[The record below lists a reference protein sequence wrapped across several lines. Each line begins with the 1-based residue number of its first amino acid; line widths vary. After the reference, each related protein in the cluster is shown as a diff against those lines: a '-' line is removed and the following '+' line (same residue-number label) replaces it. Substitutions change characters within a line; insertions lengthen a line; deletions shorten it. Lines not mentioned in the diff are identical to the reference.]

1 MDTNNLDKWWYGLP
15 ENTRQAIGND
25 GIWEKLD
32 MPSRSALHR
41 YSRLRIYGTA
51 KDRDEERTLLNEIAC
66 GLGDLAL
73 VRKNG
78 IALEKM
84 CNGNGE
90 FYDEYQEQFDILYD
104 NYGHTIENISWP
116 DWIGHTIPTNR
127 ELVRLLEHHGYK
139 RMEIDTDRRIPKTFY
154 VFRRGLH
161 INASEDLSYHIVPQQ
176 DSFGLGRFA
185 VCATKDGESSQLGT
199 DCARLFL
206 RRFLAFL
213 KGERSGKEI
222 IDEIC
227 NNRKRL
233 LNYILCIRF
242 FIEVHSIVSASR
254 FFHMPT
260 YLRVVIECQSRFF
273 PFFPAF
279 SRNCPDYFLHT
290 SGSSSFR
297 SLSDLGAR

>member
-15 ENTRQAIGND
+15 GNTRQAIGND

-78 IALEKM
+78 IALEEM

-90 FYDEYQEQFDILYD
+90 FYDEYQEQFNILYD

-127 ELVRLLEHHGYK
+127 ELGRLLEHHGYK

-161 INASEDLSYHIVPQQ
+161 INV
-176 DSFGLGRFA
+176 
-185 VCATKDGESSQLGT
+185 
-199 DCARLFL
+199 
-206 RRFLAFL
+206 
-213 KGERSGKEI
+213 
-222 IDEIC
+222 
-227 NNRKRL
+227 
-233 LNYILCIRF
+233 
-242 FIEVHSIVSASR
+242 
-254 FFHMPT
+254 
-260 YLRVVIECQSRFF
+260 
-273 PFFPAF
+273 
-279 SRNCPDYFLHT
+279 
-290 SGSSSFR
+290 
-297 SLSDLGAR
+297 

>member
-1 MDTNNLDKWWYGLP
+1 MDTNNLDKWWHGLP

-116 DWIGHTIPTNR
+116 D
-127 ELVRLLEHHGYK
+127 
-139 RMEIDTDRRIPKTFY
+139 
-154 VFRRGLH
+154 
-161 INASEDLSYHIVPQQ
+161 
-176 DSFGLGRFA
+176 
-185 VCATKDGESSQLGT
+185 
-199 DCARLFL
+199 
-206 RRFLAFL
+206 
-213 KGERSGKEI
+213 
-222 IDEIC
+222 
-227 NNRKRL
+227 
-233 LNYILCIRF
+233 
-242 FIEVHSIVSASR
+242 
-254 FFHMPT
+254 
-260 YLRVVIECQSRFF
+260 
-273 PFFPAF
+273 
-279 SRNCPDYFLHT
+279 
-290 SGSSSFR
+290 
-297 SLSDLGAR
+297 

>member
-1 MDTNNLDKWWYGLP
+1 M
-15 ENTRQAIGND
+15 RND
-25 GIWEKLD
+25 
-32 MPSRSALHR
+32 RFNHR
-41 YSRLRIYGTA
+41 LSL
-51 KDRDEERTLLNEIAC
+51 DRDEERTLLNEIAC

-127 ELVRLLEHHGYK
+127 ELGRLLEHHGYK

-227 NNRKRL
+227 NNRQTER
-233 LNYILCIRF
+233 
-242 FIEVHSIVSASR
+242 
-254 FFHMPT
+254 
-260 YLRVVIECQSRFF
+260 
-273 PFFPAF
+273 
-279 SRNCPDYFLHT
+279 
-290 SGSSSFR
+290 
-297 SLSDLGAR
+297 

>member
-90 FYDEYQEQFDILYD
+90 FYDEYQEQFDHRNKRVDI
-104 NYGHTIENISWP
+104 WQ
-116 DWIGHTIPTNR
+116 R
-127 ELVRLLEHHGYK
+127 EFPSK
-139 RMEIDTDRRIPKTFY
+139 KRRI
-154 VFRRGLH
+154 H
-161 INASEDLSYHIVPQQ
+161 A
-176 DSFGLGRFA
+176 
-185 VCATKDGESSQLGT
+185 
-199 DCARLFL
+199 
-206 RRFLAFL
+206 
-213 KGERSGKEI
+213 
-222 IDEIC
+222 
-227 NNRKRL
+227 KRYQ
-233 LNYILCIRF
+233 NHKWRDWPY
-242 FIEVHSIVSASR
+242 
-254 FFHMPT
+254 
-260 YLRVVIECQSRFF
+260 
-273 PFFPAF
+273 
-279 SRNCPDYFLHT
+279 
-290 SGSSSFR
+290 
-297 SLSDLGAR
+297 